1 VLESFLAPSPIPP
14 DDIGESPTTTRHRR
28 KDTLGGSVRCAVDD
42 EEISVVK
49 MRKHWLRPLIVLL
62 ALVLG
67 ALGCNLTNND
77 DSPTQGTTITP
88 ATGAPVIT
96 ISSPGNGAEVVRGQE
111 VLVQS
116 SAQDTIGIT
125 RIELRV
131 NGFIV
136 NTVSSTSPSGDRQ
149 FAVIQPW
156 TPSEAGPATLVV
168 IAYRASIPSTP
179 AQIVV
184 NVRQSAAQVTATL
197 LPPIGVTQPP
207 PDDPTCRAFVEVN
220 GLNFRTGPET
230 NYPIIDVLTLGEL
243 AEITGRLG
251 NNSWWQVRD
260 GLNVGW
266 ISAAYTSETGD
277 CSLIPIV
284 LPPPSPTPRPA
295 TATPTDL
302 PTGTPIPGS
311 PTPVP
316 TATEAIPDLVVSAIT
331 GPEVLALNASGTVG
345 ARYVV
350 TIVNQGTGNSG
361 QFSTSFRQ
369 PDGTTQQLP
378 AIVVNL
384 SPGQSVALEVDVL
397 FTASDNYQL
406 EATADSGSQV
416 TELDDGNNVRTL
428 NVVITTQPG
437 S

>member
-1 VLESFLAPSPIPP
+1 MDGP
-14 DDIGESPTTTRHRR
+14 
-28 KDTLGGSVRCAVDD
+28 GGSGRRPVDS
-42 EEISVVK
+42 EEITVAK
-49 MRKHWLRPLIVLL
+49 MRAQWLRPLLVLL
-62 ALVLG
+62 ALSLG
-67 ALGCNLTNND
+67 VLGCNLTNSSSSSPAA
-77 DSPTQGTTITP
+77 SPTFTSAAGT
-88 ATGAPVIT
+88 PVLT
-96 ISSPGNGAEVVRGQE
+96 ISSPSNGAEVVRGQE

-116 SAQDTIGIT
+116 TAQDTIGIT

-136 NTVSSTSPSGDRQ
+136 NTVSSTSPTGDRQ

-179 AQIVV
+179 AQVVV

-197 LPPIGVTQPP
+197 LLPAGVTQPP
-207 PDDPTCRAFVEVN
+207 PDDPTCRAFVEDN

-251 NNSWWQVRD
+251 DNSWWQVRD
-260 GLNVGW
+260 GLNLGW

-277 CSLIPIV
+277 CSLIPII

-295 TATPTDL
+295 TATPTTP
-302 PTGTPIPGS
+302 PTSTPIPGS
-311 PTPVP
+311 PTPTP
-316 TATEAIPDLVVSAIT
+316 TATPAIPDLVISAIT

-350 TIVNQGTGNSG
+350 TILNRGTGNSG
-361 QFSTSFRQ
+361 QFSTSFRH
-369 PDGTTQQLP
+369 PDGTIQQLP

-384 SPGQSVALEVDVL
+384 APGQSVDLEVDVL

-406 EATADSGSQV
+406 EATADSGTQV
-416 TELDDGNNVRTL
+416 AESDDGNNVRTL
-428 NVVITTQPG
+428 NVVITNQPQ

>member
-1 VLESFLAPSPIPP
+1 MANQRTS
-14 DDIGESPTTTRHRR
+14 
-28 KDTLGGSVRCAVDD
+28 
-42 EEISVVK
+42 
-49 MRKHWLRPLIVLL
+49 WLRPLLVLSVL
-62 ALVLG
+62 ALG
-67 ALGCNLTNND
+67 ALACNLTND
-77 DSPTQGTTITP
+77 VASPTQGET
-88 ATGAPVIT
+88 ATSASGAPVIT
-96 ISSPGNGAEVVRGQE
+96 ISSPNNGAEVIRGQE

-116 SAQDTIGIT
+116 SAQDTVGIT

-149 FAVIQPW
+149 FSVIQPW
-156 TPSEAGPATLVV
+156 TPAEAGLATLQV
-168 IAYRASIPSTP
+168 IAYRASIASTP

-197 LPPIGVTQPP
+197 LPPAGVTQPA
-207 PDDPTCRAFVEVN
+207 PDDPTCRALVEVN

-251 NNSWWQVRD
+251 DNSWWQVRV
-260 GLNVGW
+260 GLNIGW
-266 ISAAYTSETGD
+266 ISATYTSETGN

-302 PTGTPIPGS
+302 PTSTLIPGS
-311 PTPVP
+311 PTPTP
-316 TATEAIPDLVVSAIT
+316 TPTQAIPDLVVSAIT
-331 GPEVLALNASGTVG
+331 GPQVIALNASGTVG

-350 TIVNQGTGNSG
+350 TILNQGTGNSG
-361 QFSTSFRQ
+361 QFSTSFRH
-369 PDGTTQQLP
+369 PDGTIQQLP

-384 SPGQSVALEVDVL
+384 APGQSVDLEVDVL
-397 FTASDNYQL
+397 FTASNNYQL

-416 TELDDGNNVRTL
+416 AELDDGNNVRTL
-428 NVVITTQPG
+428 NVVITTQPE
-437 S
+437 